1 MRLTTDIV
9 EQYLPQ
15 ILTAIPSEWR
25 GTTFKNSDLLGR
37 EVFSERLRNLILSK
51 HESGEEISTNDLVAI
66 GNAEDYL
73 RVASNISTTLEMI
86 LAELESHPVSQVFV
100 FASTTMPIISV
111 VLTSKSK
118 PVHLYTGD
126 KCVKSPFTANQHE
139 LLSLLGGNLVWHA
152 GSPISHPGEFVLV
165 YKDALISGS
174 HDVDGIDGII
184 APNVLSICEPSTL
197 VPGDI
202 LVIRKRM
209 ATPVTTPMAEG
220 ILQSIAN
227 VPVTANK
234 KTPHVDDVAE
244 FYAHVQTLS
253 GTPINTDAN
262 PVIFTSGLSSI
273 CALYM
278 SLIHQGGADILM
290 CSTAYGGCSQLTDLL
305 NEKASHLRKSTFD
318 IQGEADINLS
328 IKGALDRLAG
338 DPKSLLPTTVL
349 FVEIPTNPDMKVPDV
364 AAVASSLKAYQNAT
378 QKNVLLL
385 IDVTFAPNSQVL
397 LKVQNASSDLAAIVF
412 ISMSKSV
419 SRGLT
424 TAGCLVAN
432 HTEYA
437 KGLIDAVRE
446 TGKFV
451 DTTAKPDQM
460 NVLIQCHKGVE
471 TRCENAYSNAAA
483 TGQALQQAVKKYRS
497 YDMSLAFVAPEN
509 AAVGFTTST
518 FSFNL
523 PPPIGA
529 SADVCESLAQR
540 FVDLICDHPEF
551 KPCVSFG
558 QDNDLVYAT
567 VPATSTQGAIKAEDK
582 AKQAV
587 GGVQLTRLSFPPTCN
602 TDAVGKIVTEA
613 VATIYSSITNGV

>member
-1 MRLTTDIV
+1 MGLTAAIV

-15 ILTAIPSEWR
+15 ILAAIPSEWR

-37 EVFSERLRNLILSK
+37 EVFSQKLIRLILSK
-51 HESGEEISTNDLVAI
+51 NERGEQISTDDLVAI
-66 GNAEDYL
+66 GNAEDYF
-73 RVASNISTTLEMI
+73 RVASNISTTLELI
-86 LAELESHPVSQVFV
+86 LVELESHPVNQAFA

-111 VLTSKSK
+111 VLTAKGK

-126 KCVKSPFTANQHE
+126 DCIKSPFTPSQCE
-139 LLSLLGGNLVWHA
+139 LLRLLGGNLVWHA
-152 GSPISHPGEFVLV
+152 GSPISHPGDIVLA
-165 YKDALISGS
+165 YKTALTDGS
-174 HDVDGIDGII
+174 KDVTGIDGIV
-184 APNVLSICEPSTL
+184 APNVLYICEPSTL
-197 VPGDI
+197 VPSDI

-209 ATPVTTPMAEG
+209 ATPATTPVSEA
-220 ILQSIAN
+220 ILQSLAK

-234 KTPHVDDVAE
+234 ETASAEAIAE

-253 GTPINTDAN
+253 GTQVDTETN
-262 PVIFTSGLSSI
+262 PLLFTAGLSSL
-273 CALYM
+273 CTLFM
-278 SLIHQGGADILM
+278 TLIHQGGADILM
-290 CSTAYGGCSQLTDLL
+290 CSTAYGGCSQLVDLL
-305 NEKASHLRKSTFD
+305 TEKAGSLHKSTFD
-318 IQGEADINLS
+318 IQGGADINLS
-328 IKGALDRLAG
+328 IKGALDRLAA
-338 DPKSLLPTTVL
+338 DHNSLMPTTVL

-364 AAVASSLKAYQNAT
+364 AAVTSNLQAYQNAT
-378 QKNVLLL
+378 KKNVLLL
-385 IDVTFAPNSQVL
+385 IDVTFAPASKVL
-397 LKVQNASSDLAAIVF
+397 SKVHDTAPDLAAMAF

-437 KGLIDAVRE
+437 KGLISAVRE
-446 TGKFV
+446 TGRLV
-451 DTTAKPDQM
+451 DTTAKPDQIKF
-460 NVLIQCHKGVE
+460 LTECHKGVE
-471 TRCENAYSNAAA
+471 KRCENAYSNAAA
-483 TGQALQQAVKKYRS
+483 TGKALQDAVKKYRS
-497 YDMSLAFVAPEN
+497 VEMPLAFVAPEH

-523 PPPIGA
+523 PAPIGA
-529 SADVCESLAQR
+529 SAEACEALAQR

-602 TDAVGKIVTEA
+602 VEAVGKIVTEA
-613 VATIYSSITNGV
+613 VAKIYSGSAD